1 MGAVSATARSPPT
14 VRGRRG
20 RPRSRAAEVGVW
32 AIFVTLVT
40 VAVVSVTGIAVAEV
54 SVGAVADA
62 THPTA
67 AVTTIATAA
76 NNATTTR
83 SSAVPPGAPVLVA
96 VRSGSG
102 VGMSAAT
109 AVGGAR
115 LAHPPVVQAATT
127 ATAGITVAAATAT
140 TATTV
145 ATATTTATA
154 SITATHVTATAAAA
168 AAVAGET
175 VATNITRLR
184 RRWYILA
191 PRKRDCTTAKGF
203 VEGIGRAA
211 TAAAATDMA
220 TFAPS
225 VPPCSSP
232 AATHGCELPRKPNS
246 RIKHR
251 YQLPLEAA
259 HSRRP
264 TVAMSTNAALATT
277 RATIAITTATA
288 AIIVAHATIPAAN
301 GRPAVIIVEDA
312 ATAL

>member
-1 MGAVSATARSPPT
+1 
-14 VRGRRG
+14 
-20 RPRSRAAEVGVW
+20 
-32 AIFVTLVT
+32 
-40 VAVVSVTGIAVAEV
+40 
-54 SVGAVADA
+54 
-62 THPTA
+62 
-67 AVTTIATAA
+67 
-76 NNATTTR
+76 
-83 SSAVPPGAPVLVA
+83 
-96 VRSGSG
+96 
-102 VGMSAAT
+102 
-109 AVGGAR
+109 
-115 LAHPPVVQAATT
+115 
-127 ATAGITVAAATAT
+127 
-140 TATTV
+140 
-145 ATATTTATA
+145 
-154 SITATHVTATAAAA
+154 
-168 AAVAGET
+168 
-175 VATNITRLR
+175 
-184 RRWYILA
+184 
-191 PRKRDCTTAKGF
+191 
-203 VEGIGRAA
+203 
-211 TAAAATDMA
+211 MA